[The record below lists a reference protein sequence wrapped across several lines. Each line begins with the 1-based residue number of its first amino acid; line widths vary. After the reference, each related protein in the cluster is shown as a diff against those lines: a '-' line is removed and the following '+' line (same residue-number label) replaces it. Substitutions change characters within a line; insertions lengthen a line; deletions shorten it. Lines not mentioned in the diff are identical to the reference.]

1 MTQQFLQSTPEPS
14 SLKRWTTQD
23 YHRMSELGVLLPDE
37 KTELIAGQIIL
48 KVAKGIAH
56 VIALRLLVRR
66 LQAQLNVPAHI
77 RTQDPI
83 TLDDYSEPEPD
94 LVIVR
99 GEILDYA
106 DHHPRPEEILLVV
119 EVADSTLQR
128 DCEIK
133 DKLYAQSNI
142 EEYWVLDL
150 PNRRLHMFRNPTAT
164 GYTSHLILMAP
175 NQASCLALPNLS
187 LAISDVLPP

>member
-1 MTQQFLQSTPEPS
+1 
-14 SLKRWTTQD
+14 
-23 YHRMSELGVLLPDE
+23 MSELGFLNPDE

-48 KVAKGIAH
+48 MVAKGQAH
-56 VIALRLLVRR
+56 VIALQLLAVK
-66 LQAQLNVPAHI
+66 LQEQLSGNVHI

-83 TLDDYSEPEPD
+83 VLDDYSEPEPD

-106 DHHPRPEEILLVV
+106 DHHPRPDEILLVV

-133 DKLYAQSNI
+133 DKAYAQSTI
-142 EEYWVLDL
+142 GEYWVLDL
-150 PNRRLHMFRNPTAT
+150 PQQRLHIFRDPTPS
-164 GYTSHLILMAP
+164 GYANHLIVTP
-175 NQASCLALPNLS
+175 PQKVTCQALPELS
-187 LAISDVLPP
+187 LAISDMLPPVG